1 MSLLFPER
9 AVRYHPLDVC
19 IEIVHRI
26 MFELTLQLIIN
37 EKLPV
42 MHSAL
47 Y

>member
-9 AVRYHPLDVC
+9 TVPYHSLDVC
-19 IEIVHRI
+19 IDIVDRI
-26 MFELTLQLIIN
+26 MFELILLLIIN

>member
-1 MSLLFPER
+1 MSLVFSGRE
-9 AVRYHPLDVC
+9 VRYHPLDVC
-19 IEIVHRI
+19 IEIVDII
-26 MFELTLQLIIN
+26 MFELTLLLIIN

>member
-9 AVRYHPLDVC
+9 AVRYHPLDVG
-19 IEIVHRI
+19 IEIVDRI

-42 MHSAL
+42 MRSAL